1 MKLSVF
7 ATEVAQ
13 STQAAVRAFIEE
25 HGRARGL
32 AAFART
38 LGITERRA
46 RSLAEGTAG
55 RIDAAE
61 YLAAQAARAEV
72 LRQRIARAQHELML
86 LEARNDLDSGTPR
99 GASSMGR
106 CSSDLGRG
114 GVHPV
119 GPTLAA
125 VTA

>member
-1 MKLSVF
+1 MKLSFF
-7 ATEVAQ
+7 AKDVAQ

-25 HGRARGL
+25 HGRAQGL

-38 LGITERRA
+38 IGITERRA

-61 YLAAQAARAEV
+61 YLAAQAARAEL
-72 LRQRIARAQHELML
+72 LRARIARANHELHM
-86 LEARNDLDSGTPR
+86 LEATHGMDAGTPR
-99 GASSMGR
+99 GAPFMGR
-106 CSSDLGRG
+106 RATDIGRG
-114 GVHPV
+114 GVHQN
-119 GPTLAA
+119 GATLAA